1 MPPPTTVQRRKT
13 RLCAQSVTCLTNT
26 LLLTQKQGICSG
38 LVYQTV
44 KSAPQGHFPETRT
57 MLAPAQTAPPAPE
70 AASEESA
77 TKRGISPSLS
87 PAHARRGHI
96 HLEPHILTRAAWLP
110 APDHALLT
118 AYYDAGLTIQRIAD
132 MLHLPPRTA
141 ARRLRILA
149 ERIRSPQFLTVAHA
163 AHPDPELRALFGPP
177 DPDLWPPTRRRVAD
191 AIYIRG
197 LNMRAASRE
206 LRLSLHTVR
215 RHNDAIRAILN
226 AAHAQKGRAK

>member
-1 MPPPTTVQRRKT
+1 
-13 RLCAQSVTCLTNT
+13 
-26 LLLTQKQGICSG
+26 
-38 LVYQTV
+38 
-44 KSAPQGHFPETRT
+44 
-57 MLAPAQTAPPAPE
+57 MLAPTQTAFPAPEAALPE

-77 TKRGISPSLS
+77 TKRRIS

-96 HLEPHILTRAAWLP
+96 HLEPHVLTRAAWLP
-110 APDHALLT
+110 APDYALLT

-149 ERIRSPQFLTVAHA
+149 ERIRSADFLTVAHA

-226 AAHAQKGRAK
+226 AATAQKGPTK